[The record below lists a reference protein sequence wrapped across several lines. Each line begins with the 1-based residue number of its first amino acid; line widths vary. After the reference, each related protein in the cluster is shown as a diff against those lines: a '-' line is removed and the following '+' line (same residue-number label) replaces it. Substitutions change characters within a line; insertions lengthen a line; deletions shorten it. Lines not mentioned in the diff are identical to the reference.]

1 MPYTVDYS
9 TSSKTAIVV
18 NDGTVDTTT
27 SLSLIGKNYTNFGE
41 LLNENLL
48 HMLENFANA
57 SAPTNPTEGQL
68 WYDTTNSVLKLYD
81 NGQWFTMGAPA
92 GTTRIEYRNRQD
104 TAGVYHKTIELIV
117 DNNIVSITT
126 DDTTVWTPHA
136 TEYLEDGTT
145 ALTTQFA
152 TIQAGIQMNSTA
164 NYKFRGT
171 ATSAEY
177 ADLAE
182 RYAADQEYDP
192 GTVVR
197 IDRGDAEITQTT
209 EEADINVF
217 GIIST
222 APGFEMN
229 AGAGTDATH
238 PFVAL
243 SGRVPCKVVGTIH
256 KGDRLVTSSIPGT
269 ARIANPTELADYRN
283 IIGRA
288 METKTTEEVSLIEV
302 VVGAK

>member
-9 TSSKTAIVV
+9 TSSKTAITV
-18 NDGTVDTTT
+18 NDGTVDTST
-27 SLSLIGKNYTNFGE
+27 SVNLIGKNYTNFGE

-48 HMLENFANA
+48 HLLENFANTN
-57 SAPTNPTEGQL
+57 APTNPTEGQL
-68 WYDTTNSVLKLYD
+68 WYDTTNSLLKLYD
-81 NGQWFTMGAPA
+81 NGQWYQIGAPSSA
-92 GTTRIEYRNRQD
+92 TRFEYRNRQD
-104 TAGVYHKTIELIV
+104 TASAYHKTVECIV
-117 DNNIVSITT
+117 DSNIVWIAT
-126 DDTTVWTPHA
+126 DDTTVWTPKS
-136 TEYLEDGTT
+136 TEFLEDGTT
-145 ALTTQFA
+145 ALTTQFT

-171 ATSAEY
+171 ATAADY

-182 RYAADQEYDP
+182 RYEADAEYEA

-197 IDRGDAEITQTT
+197 LGGTHEITQTLQ
-209 EEADINVF
+209 ESDRDVF
-217 GIIST
+217 GVVS
-222 APGFEMN
+222 AKPGFEMN

-243 SGRVPCKVVGTIH
+243 AGRVPCKVIGKIA
-256 KGDRLVTSSIPGT
+256 KGDRLISSNTPGT
-269 ARIANPTELADYRN
+269 AIANSGDSPDYRP

-288 METKTTEEVSLIEV
+288 LESKDTEDAGTIEV

>member
-1 MPYTVDYS
+1 MPYTIDYS

-41 LLNENLL
+41 LLNEDLL

-68 WYDTTNSVLKLYD
+68 WYDTANSVLKLYD
-81 NGQWFTMGAPA
+81 NGQWYTMGAPA

-136 TEYLEDGTT
+136 TEFLEDGTT

-288 METKTTEEVSLIEV
+288 METKTTEEVELIEV

>member
-9 TSSKTAIVV
+9 TSSKTAITV
-18 NDGTVDTTT
+18 NDGTVDTST
-27 SLSLIGKNYTNFGE
+27 SINLIGKNYTNFGE

-48 HMLENFANA
+48 HLLENFANA
-57 SAPTNPTEGQL
+57 NAPTNPTEGQL
-68 WYDTTNSVLKLYD
+68 WYDTTNSLLKLYD
-81 NGQWFTMGAPA
+81 NGSWFQIGAPA
-92 GTTRIEYRNRQD
+92 STTRFEYRNRQD
-104 TAGVYHKTIELIV
+104 TASAYHKTVECIV
-117 DNNIVSITT
+117 DNNIVWIAT
-126 DDTTVWTPHA
+126 DDTTVWTPKS

-145 ALTTQFA
+145 ALTTQFP

-171 ATSAEY
+171 ATSADY

-182 RYAADQEYDP
+182 RYEADAEYEA

-197 IDRGDAEITQTT
+197 LGGTHEITQTLQ
-209 EEADINVF
+209 EADKDVF
-217 GIIST
+217 GVVS
-222 APGFEMN
+222 AKPGFEMN
-229 AGAGTDATH
+229 ASAGTDATH

-243 SGRVPCKVVGTIH
+243 AGRVPCKVIGKVV
-256 KGDRLVTSSIPGT
+256 KGDRLISSNTPGT
-269 ARIANPTELADYRN
+269 AIANSGDSPDYRP

-288 METKTTEEVSLIEV
+288 LESKDTEDAGTIEV